1 MNIEEMLSIA
11 NSKQKLLLLDAVKE
25 FEEEVSKFSESD
37 GITLNNSVNA
47 QYRNLAVKYQKKF
60 AEILKL

>member
-1 MNIEEMLSIA
+1 MLSIA

-25 FEEEVSKFSESD
+25 FEEKVSKLPESD
-37 GITLNNSVNA
+37 GITLNNSVNK

-60 AEILKL
+60 A